1 MKAEVKAEGERVLR
15 TVDEERN
22 YAIQATIVRIMKV
35 RKVQPLHRSGD
46 VLCSFFC
53 HLESEPSGTDHGG
66 HRANF
71 DAIYSKD
78 I

>member
-35 RKVQPLHRSGD
+35 RKVQPLDRSSD
-46 VLCSFFC
+46 VLCSV
-53 HLESEPSGTDHGG
+53 SV
-66 HRANF
+66 
-71 DAIYSKD
+71 I
-78 I
+78 